1 MHHLVPSPS
10 IRRRLPL
17 LISALLIAVVVAFS
31 WASYRV
37 VERALTIAATA
48 QMRGASARLA
58 ALLDESAR
66 RMRTDTRRIAADTAV
81 QRYFERP
88 GPVTQGAARRALE
101 RLQAG
106 NAQLADVELRD
117 ARGTLLVATTER
129 STAAGAEVRSA
140 PAAIDSVLR
149 AGGVGPLVATAD
161 TVRFDVAAPV
171 IRNDRDTLGYVVHHR
186 RLSSGGQGTQVISQL
201 IGAQATLLVGN
212 ANGDIWTDLVRVVPG
227 PSLKR
232 GEEGA
237 ITWVDRNGTTQLGA
251 VAAIPRTPW
260 IVWVALPR
268 SAVLATARQLLGALA
283 LIALVIVAAGALG
296 AWMLSRQITNPLTA
310 VASAAEGI
318 AAGDYSR
325 RVPTSRADELGR
337 LATSFNSMA
346 QQVEEG
352 HTALEARV
360 AERTRDLEHALQEV
374 GQMQGELVRREKL
387 AILGQ
392 LAGGVGHELRNPLG
406 VMTNA
411 VYYLDAVLA
420 DTTPDVKEYLGIIRT
435 QVTLSEKIIGDLLD
449 FARVKPPRREAVGAD
464 RLIADQLAR
473 VGPMEGITIERDFP
487 PGLPPVDVDPVQVG
501 QVLLNLITNAVQ
513 AMGSEGGTLSLRAAL
528 EGSDQVRLD
537 VGDTGDGITPENA
550 AHIFEPLFTTKARGI
565 GLGLAVS
572 RTLMQSN
579 GGDIS
584 FTSTPGV
591 GTTFSIRLP
600 VVTEAACASAS

>member
-1 MHHLVPSPS
+1 VHHDSSSPS

-17 LISALLIAVVVAFS
+17 LISALLLAVVGAFS
-31 WASYRV
+31 WAAYRI
-37 VERALTIAATA
+37 VERALTIAATE
-48 QMRGASARLA
+48 QVRGASTRLA

-66 RMRTDTRRIAADTAV
+66 RMRTEARRVGADSGL
-81 QRYFERP
+81 QRYLERP
-88 GPVTQGAARRALE
+88 GPATQGDARRALE
-101 RLQAG
+101 RLRVN
-106 NAQLADVELRD
+106 NAQFVDAELRD
-117 ARGTLLVATTER
+117 ARGALLVG
-129 STAAGAEVRSA
+129 TAARPTATGAGVRIA
-140 PAAIDSVLR
+140 PATLDSAIR
-149 AGGVGPLVATAD
+149 AGGVGPLLTTRD
-161 TVRFDVAAPV
+161 TVRYELTAPV
-171 IRNDRDTLGYVVHHR
+171 IRSDGDTLGYIIQHR
-186 RLSSGGQGTQVISQL
+186 KLASGGQGAQVISQL

-212 ANGDIWTDLVRVVPG
+212 ASGDLWTDLSRAVPG
-227 PSLKR
+227 PPMDR
-232 GEEGA
+232 AQQGA
-237 ITWVDRNGTTQLGA
+237 ISWVDPNGTPQLGA

-268 SAVLATARQLLGALA
+268 SAILATARQLLGALA

-337 LATSFNSMA
+337 LANSFNSMA

-352 HTALEARV
+352 HAALEARV
-360 AERTRDLEHALQEV
+360 AERTRDLEHALREL
-374 GQMQGELVRREKL
+374 GQTQSELVRREKL

-420 DTTPDVKEYLGIIRT
+420 DASADVKEYLGIIRT
-435 QVTLSEKIIGDLLD
+435 QVILSEKIIGDLLD
-449 FARVKPPRREAVGAD
+449 FARVKPPRRETMSAD

-473 VGPMEGITIERDFP
+473 VGPMEGITIEQDLA
-487 PGLPPVDVDPVQVG
+487 PGLPPVNIDPVQVG
-501 QVLLNLITNAVQ
+501 QVLLNLLTNAVQ
-513 AMGSEGGTLSLRAAL
+513 AMGNGGTLTIRASL
-528 EGSDQVRLD
+528 EGADQLRLD
-537 VGDTGDGITPENA
+537 VADTGEGITPENA

-579 GGDIS
+579 GGDIA

-600 VVTEAACASAS
+600 VAAEASCASAS